1 VKLPAPFQAL
11 GEHIAV
17 TLGDAR
23 AAFTTRR
30 GGVSSGPY
38 ATLNL
43 GLLTGDDPDHVRANR
58 DRVAALANSSWERF
72 ARGRQ
77 VHEATVRRVT
87 EIPAGEQPEPADGQA
102 TALTGVPAI
111 VLTADCLPVAVASGG
126 AVAMLHAGWRGLA
139 NGIMAEGVG
148 ALRELAGSGPVRA
161 AIGPGAGR
169 CCYEVGEEVH
179 AEFADHGEAVREG
192 ARLDLKL
199 IARRELEAA
208 GADEVLDVGLCTM
221 CAPASLF
228 FSHRRDGGVTGRQ
241 GGMVWRP

>member
-1 VKLPAPFQAL
+1 MKLPAPFEAL

-23 AAFTTRR
+23 AVFTTRR
-30 GGVSSGPY
+30 GGVSGGPY

-43 GLLTGDDPDHVRANR
+43 GLLTGDDPDHVHANR
-58 DRVAALANSSWERF
+58 QRVATMANTSWEHF

-77 VHEATVRRVT
+77 VHGATVRRVT
-87 EIPAGEQPEPADGQA
+87 EIPAGEPPDPADGQA

-111 VLTADCLPVAVASGG
+111 VLTADCLPVALVSGG

-139 NGIMAEGVG
+139 DGVVAEGVS
-148 ALRELAGSGPVRA
+148 ALRDLDGDGPLRA

-169 CCYEVGEEVH
+169 CCYEVGDEVH
-179 AEFADHGEAVREG
+179 AVFAEHGDAVREG
-192 ARLDLKL
+192 SRLDLKL
-199 IARRELEAA
+199 VARHELEAA

-241 GGMVWRP
+241 GGMVWRA